1 MPDSIAP
8 APDDAAAYEHY
19 FATLSAI
26 AALQFQIPAADA
38 DVLANDVLLASLRH
52 RLNETNAERWLIGAI
67 TSAARGYRGGLG

>member
-8 APDDAAAYEHY
+8 EAGDEAAYEHY

-38 DVLANDVLLASLRH
+38 EVLANEVLLASLRH
-52 RLNETNAERWLIGAI
+52 RLNESNAERWLVGAI
-67 TSAARGYRGGLG
+67 TSAARGYR